1 MAKKGSREIVTLV
14 CKNCKAQ
21 NYVTTRNKV
30 NLEGKLVL
38 KKFCKHCRKQ
48 TEHKESSKLK

>member
-1 MAKKGSREIVTLV
+1 MAKKGSREIVALV
-14 CKNCKAQ
+14 CSKCKAQ

-30 NLEGKLVL
+30 NMEGKLVV
-38 KKFCKHCRKQ
+38 KKYCKNCKKH